1 MARKPL
7 EELTEDE
14 DSETFDLEVG
24 STKVKAIKEKNKF
37 CFQLMNGKRSRIRSL
52 AKNTTQCSA
61 TTCTSSHSSN
71 FHKALTTDDATPQ
84 SKAFFLKVSQW
95 SLSANVLKH
104 RTWTPATLAW
114 SLMILAISA
123 IGAVST
129 LSVASTT
136 DRCNRLKAL
145 TGRCSKSDR
154 WMRHGVELQRW
165 AQTSRFFVTLS
176 LSCLQAGLAA
186 ARCLALGSK

>member
-1 MARKPL
+1 MRSMSVFVAP
-7 EELTEDE
+7 EDE
-14 DSETFDLEVG
+14 ASSFWKRGLKDIVVVVVVVVVV
-24 STKVKAIKEKNKF
+24 VK
-37 CFQLMNGKRSRIRSL
+37 KRIIIIIIINNIYIGIGYTLDRCIFAR
-52 AKNTTQCSA
+52 
-61 TTCTSSHSSN
+61 
-71 FHKALTTDDATPQ
+71 TTDEATPQ
-84 SKAFFLKVSQW
+84 SRAFLRNVSQCN
-95 SLSANVLKH
+95 LSAKVRKH
-104 RTWTPATLAW
+104 RTWTPATRAW
-114 SLMILAISA
+114 SLMIRAMSA

-136 DRCNRLKAL
+136 DLCNRLKAL

-186 ARCLALGSK
+186 ALWRALGSK